1 MPVALNS
8 IQEITRAARSSAALE
23 LYGLALEYYE
33 CLLDI
38 AITLLKTKKDE
49 FILEL
54 RLMEAIEHEFFS
66 DLANVELVK
75 PIKCFEEE
83 EKIID
88 VTSKRPEEHDNQ
100 AISSR
105 IRAKKNCQPRFVDD
119 KTEEIIAELLANMNS
134 KNVKSFDKENAEKI
148 ISELLTNMNLK
159 DVKSVDKENVEKML
173 SELFSTMRL
182 KDESFKDESFKGDL
196 MMDEVADALTELSL
210 EVDSLETFD
219 RDLAVF
225 DRDGNIIV
233 EEYCVYRFLTKVLL
247 KANGGN
253 ESLSHV
259 L

>member
-1 MPVALNS
+1 MPITLNS
-8 IQEITRAARSSAALE
+8 IQEITSVARSPAALE

-49 FILEL
+49 FTLEL

-83 EKIID
+83 EKTID
-88 VTSKRPEEHDNQ
+88 VTSERPEEHDNQ
-100 AISSR
+100 VISSR
-105 IRAKKNCQPRFVDD
+105 IRVKKNCQPRFVDD
-119 KTEEIIAELLANMNS
+119 KTEEIIAEFLA
-134 KNVKSFDKENAEKI
+134 
-148 ISELLTNMNLK
+148 NMNLK
-159 DVKSVDKENVEKML
+159 DVKSVDKENMEKML
-173 SELFSTMRL
+173 SELFSTMIL
-182 KDESFKDESFKGDL
+182 KDESFKDGSFKDDL
-196 MMDEVADALTELSL
+196 MMDEVASALTELSL